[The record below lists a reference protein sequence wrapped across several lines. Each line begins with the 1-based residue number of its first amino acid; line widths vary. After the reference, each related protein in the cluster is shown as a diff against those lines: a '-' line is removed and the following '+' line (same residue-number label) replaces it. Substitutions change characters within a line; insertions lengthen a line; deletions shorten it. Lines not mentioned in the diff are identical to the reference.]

1 MYGTQKYSRTF
12 FKVFIKAWKKNK
24 YFIKNFFYFL
34 LFSFFFLISVSNLLR
49 LESWPSSAESPKE
62 TLILFKVSYTYKI
75 PHWVWSLYC
84 AKWIQNILEIF
95 LGVEESYVSL
105 RYKTWALS
113 TILGGLKILSTL
125 QTALFATVL

>member
-1 MYGTQKYSRTF
+1 MEHKNTQGHSLRFLLKHEKKTNILLKISF
-12 FKVFIKAWKKNK
+12 F
-24 YFIKNFFYFL
+24 FL

-113 TILGGLKILSTL
+113 VILGGLKILSTL